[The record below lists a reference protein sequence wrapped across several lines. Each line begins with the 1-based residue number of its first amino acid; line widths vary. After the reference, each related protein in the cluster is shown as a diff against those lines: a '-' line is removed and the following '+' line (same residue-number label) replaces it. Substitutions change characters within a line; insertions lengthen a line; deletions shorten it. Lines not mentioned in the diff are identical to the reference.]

1 MVVFSERDTL
11 IRPRHTPTPSQPTPI
26 DIWYRTRN
34 QRLKHL
40 LATSFV
46 VSTMGR
52 PRKFGTSSV
61 GMQALRKTDEMHR
74 RRLKDGRVI
83 ALFPREIA
91 NQLDH
96 AGLYFAADLRSKALT
111 DMFLAL
117 PGAGPVKLREVL
129 ETVGRVEQNSDL
141 LSAYRKARSI
151 ITS

>member
-1 MVVFSERDTL
+1 MD
-11 IRPRHTPTPSQPTPI
+11 Q
-26 DIWYRTRN
+26 IWYRTRN

-40 LATSFV
+40 LASLFV

-61 GMQALRKTDEMHR
+61 GMQTLRKTDEMHR
-74 RRLKDGRVI
+74 RRLKDGRVT

-96 AGLYFAADLRSKALT
+96 AGLYFAADLQKQST
-111 DMFLAL
+111 DRHVSCPAR
-117 PGAGPVKLREVL
+117 AGPVKLREVL
-129 ETVGRVEQNSDL
+129 EAVGRVEQNSDL